1 MLNAILVSGVV
12 VFSFFTNTWFGY
24 LFTAQPI
31 IVSTLVGLVLGDLQT
46 GIVCGAAFEL
56 IFMGAIQ
63 VGATVPSDPLSGS
76 AIGTALVIL
85 SGVSI
90 ETGLALAVPVALLT
104 AQWEQLLWVGRAI
117 FNPFTDR
124 AVEQANVKQMER
136 VYYLSVIIYQLLIGV
151 PTFFAVLFGVDLI
164 ETVIAAIPASVTNG
178 LNVAG
183 GLLPAVGIAMLM
195 NLMWNKKIAVFFFVG
210 YLLSAYI
217 HLPILGVALAGV
229 LYCIIDYTQGKDTI
243 EVEHVKIEEEEL
255 FND

>member
-1 MLNAILVSGVV
+1 MLNALLVSGVV

-31 IVSTLVGLVLGDLQT
+31 IVSALVGLVLGDLNT

-76 AIGTALVIL
+76 AIGTAIVIL
-85 SGVSI
+85 AEVPI

-104 AQWEQLLWVGRAI
+104 AQWEQLLWVTRAV
-117 FNPFTDR
+117 FNPLTDR
-124 AVEQANVKQMER
+124 AVETADVKGMEK

-151 PTFFAVLFGVDLI
+151 PTFFAIYFGVDVI
-164 ETVIAAIPASVTNG
+164 ETVVTNIPASITNG

-195 NLMWNKKIAVFFFVG
+195 NLMWNKKIAVFFFIG

-217 HLPILGVALAGV
+217 HLPILGVALAGL
-229 LYCIIDYTQGKDTI
+229 LYCIVDYTQSRDSGEIISTKM
-243 EVEHVKIEEEEL
+243 EEEEL

>member
-1 MLNAILVSGVV
+1 MLNALLVSGVV

-31 IVSTLVGLVLGDLQT
+31 IVSALVGLVLGDLKT

-63 VGATVPSDPLSGS
+63 VGATIPSDPLSGS

-85 SGVSI
+85 AGVPI

-104 AQWEQLLWVGRAI
+104 AQWEQFLWVGRAV
-117 FNPFTDR
+117 FNPLTDR
-124 AVEQANVKQMER
+124 AVEKGDAKGMER
-136 VYYLSVIIYQLLIGV
+136 IYYLSVIIYQLLIGV
-151 PTFFAVLFGVDLI
+151 PTFFAILFGVEAI
-164 ETVIAAIPASVTNG
+164 ETIVAAIPASVTNG

-210 YLLSAYI
+210 YMLSAYL
-217 HLPILGVALAGV
+217 HLPILGVALAGL
-229 LYCIIDYTQGKDTI
+229 LYCIVDYTQNKDTAVLENKEI
-243 EVEHVKIEEEEL
+243 EKEEL